1 MMTTSET
8 WVIDLCGIGTR
19 SARETAFRYDSK
31 GLLNGQADVTVFG
44 MK

>member
-1 MMTTSET
+1 MMTTSKIR
-8 WVIDLCGIGTR
+8 VIDLRGVGKR
-19 SARETAFRYDSK
+19 SVRKSAFWHDTK